1 MQSTDFSF
9 AIPVPIRTTSGETF
23 IVVEADGRSLN
34 AALLPRIVGQAMDR
48 QNLDQ
53 IQSAGFALA
62 SFQIKRDCWMRWMS
76 PNFPSVLEC
85 CRSWQNN
92 LIAPDVQIFLCS
104 VPAIDGHFA
113 VAICNLATSRRRQR
127 IVKKAGFVNF

>member
-1 MQSTDFSF
+1 LLTFLQSTDFSL

-62 SFQIKRDCWMRWMS
+62 SLHHQLAKFDPQGK
-76 PNFPSVLEC
+76 
-85 CRSWQNN
+85 
-92 LIAPDVQIFLCS
+92 
-104 VPAIDGHFA
+104 FA
-113 VAICNLATSRRRQR
+113 RLPFWGALGR
-127 IVKKAGFVNF
+127 IHP